1 MDFFP
6 TLSFGLLYGWVMLAA
21 YFIGLII
28 SSLAF
33 PADKRRWLYH
43 EAQYPVGHPRWYI
56 LMLGR
61 VCAISFVIL
70 SIFTAL
76 NTGSA
81 LFYLGI
87 VIYAIGYIVVMVAMN
102 DLKQVSVGE
111 VTTTGLYRYSR
122 NPQWLGLVMV
132 FLGTVLAMGVWLHLL
147 LVLIVVL
154 SYHVQILLEEQ
165 VCLEF
170 LGEKYRLY
178 KSRVP
183 RYLFV

>member
-1 MDFFP
+1 MP
-6 TLSFGLLYGWVMLAA
+6 SLRFGLLNGWLFLAA

-33 PADKRRWLYH
+33 PSDKRRWLYH

-61 VCAISFVIL
+61 VCAISFVTL
-70 SIFTAL
+70 SIFTPL
-76 NTGSA
+76 VPGSV

-102 DLKQVSVGE
+102 DLKQVPVGE
-111 VTTTGLYRYSR
+111 VVATGLYRYSR

-132 FLGTVLAMGVWLHLL
+132 FLGTVLAIGVGLHFM

-165 VCLEF
+165 VCLEY